1 MGAFGTKLL
10 EKLPR
15 VADIVSF
22 RFKRPEAYTFQP
34 GQWFVVTFPSSDP
47 QEPWEHHFSHSDAP
61 SEPWL
66 EFTTRMRGS
75 DFKNALDALPVGSP
89 VQLEGPFG
97 TFVLP
102 PDAER
107 VAFLAGGIGITC
119 VRSILRWLCDTCGTN
134 AVPAD
139 PPRTPPQEIV
149 LFFANHSEYLI
160 PFKEELDEIA
170 RDLPELRLVHVISQP
185 GGLAGVPG
193 PSGRKG
199 HGRRIAR
206 PRRVAVLR
214 QWPTGVRRGDARHA
228 AEVGHRRCAHQDRG
242 VPGVLSGKW

>member
-1 MGAFGTKLL
+1 MGAFGSKLL

-22 RFKRPEAYTFQP
+22 RFKRPEAYKFKP
-34 GQWFVVTFPSSDP
+34 GQWFVISFAGSDP
-47 QEPWEHHFSHSDAP
+47 EEPWEHHFSHSDAP

-75 DFKNALDALPVGSP
+75 EFKNALDALSVGSP

-97 TFVLP
+97 SFVLS
-102 PDAER
+102 PDMER

-170 RDLPELRLVHVISQP
+170 RELPELRVVHVISEP
-185 GGLAGVPG
+185 GEGWKGR
-193 PSGRKG
+193 SG
-199 HGRRIAR
+199 HLDET
-206 PRRVAVLR
+206 VM
-214 QWPTGVRRGDARHA
+214 A
-228 AEVGHRRCAHQDRG
+228 AEIPDPRGWRFFVSGPPAFDRTMQDMLAAWGVDPAHITAEAFIG
-242 VPGVLSGKW
+242 Y

>member
-185 GGLAGVPG
+185 GEGWQGY
-193 PSGRKG
+193 RG
-199 HGRRIAR
+199 HLDEK
-206 PRRVAVLR
+206 VM
-214 QWPTGVRRGDARHA
+214 A
-228 AEVGHRRCAHQDRG
+228 AELPDSAGWRFFV
-242 VPGVLSGKW
+242 SGPPSFDQAMRDMLLKWGIDDALIKTEAFLGY